1 MQAYSLMVSFP
12 GWPGNETIVAL
23 TIYRRC
29 EVISD
34 KCLQSMK
41 HCDVLIGE

>member
-1 MQAYSLMVSFP
+1 MQANGAMVSFP
-12 GWPGNETIVAL
+12 GWPGNETDVAL

-29 EVISD
+29 EVISG

-41 HCDVLIGE
+41 HCDGLIGE